1 MHLFLQVITNQVY
14 FLKYIVK
21 GIQNI
26 AIYVL
31 YLLFLHGYF
40 YTVNPYIPVLLCLF
54 FSIFSCIITYN
65 LIDIEII
72 TNDVKKKVTI
82 KDNINDIKTGFKYII
97 TSKRLRALFL
107 MSGLIWG
114 LLSLLSTYQT
124 TLLKNMSVSA
134 TYIGLIA
141 AFVQIVTGL
150 TSKKADDYNKKFS
163 NKSLTIMALTI
174 SIGAIIIGAATI
186 FDIPLYL
193 QLIIIV
199 FMFTLRHAIKGF
211 YQILKNVYMGNF
223 ASTDILPKVI
233 SCHTIFTNL
242 FRSAIAYVGSVL
254 LIYNDIQHST
264 FIIGIVFT
272 FIAILFSLYMKT
284 RIGVVK
290 K

>member
-1 MHLFLQVITNQVY
+1 M
-14 FLKYIVK
+14 
-21 GIQNI
+21 
-26 AIYVL
+26 
-31 YLLFLHGYF
+31 
-40 YTVNPYIPVLLCLF
+40 CLF

-65 LIDIEII
+65 LIDIEKI

-223 ASTDILPKVI
+223 ASTDILPKII
-233 SCHTIFTNL
+233 SCHTIFANL

-264 FIIGIVFT
+264 LIIGIVFT

>member
-14 FLKYIVK
+14 FLKHIVK

-174 SIGAIIIGAATI
+174 SIGAIIIGVATI

-223 ASTDILPKVI
+223 ASTDILPKII
-233 SCHTIFTNL
+233 SCHTIFTN
-242 FRSAIAYVGSVL
+242 
-254 LIYNDIQHST
+254 
-264 FIIGIVFT
+264 
-272 FIAILFSLYMKT
+272 
-284 RIGVVK
+284 
-290 K
+290 